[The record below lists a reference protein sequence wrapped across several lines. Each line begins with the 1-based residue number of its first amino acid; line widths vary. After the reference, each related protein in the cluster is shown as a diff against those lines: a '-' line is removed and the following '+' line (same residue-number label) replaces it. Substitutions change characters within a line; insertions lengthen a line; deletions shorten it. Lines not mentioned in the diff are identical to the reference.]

1 MQMSLENMVFQL
13 DDKRQF
19 AFREARG
26 VELECIEGKVWLTV
40 EGQPGDFLLG
50 RGERVRIESNGL
62 ALVQGM
68 PSGSIQLI
76 SKEVFSTDSV
86 TQFAWYFDKI
96 TYLARFSRIK
106 RLLPGFYFSKHSR
119 AALL

>member
-1 MQMSLENMVFQL
+1 MQMSLENMEL
-13 DDKRQF
+13 KLEGKKQF

-26 VELECIEGKVWLTV
+26 VELECTEGKVWLTV

-68 PSGSIQLI
+68 PSASIRLVSEAIRSVTRQYYFASGLLI
-76 SKEVFSTDSV
+76 SN
-86 TQFAWYFDKI
+86 QM
-96 TYLARFSRIK
+96 
-106 RLLPGFYFSKHSR
+106 
-119 AALL
+119 